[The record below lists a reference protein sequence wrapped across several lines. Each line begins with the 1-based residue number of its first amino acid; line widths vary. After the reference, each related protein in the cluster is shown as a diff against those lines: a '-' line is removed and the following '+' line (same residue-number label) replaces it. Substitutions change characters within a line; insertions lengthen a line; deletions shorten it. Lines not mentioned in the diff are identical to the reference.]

1 MLKPWSI
8 SLDLAAQSVLW
19 LDVER
24 RMADV
29 EPAMSTILHE
39 GELVTYVH
47 DERLRPAAESSGGGN
62 LAACR
67 SWAETVAVAVYGV
80 RPYL

>member
-8 SLDLAAQSVLW
+8 RLDLADRPILW

-24 RMADV
+24 RKADV

-47 DERLRPAAESSGGGN
+47 DERLRPAA
-62 LAACR
+62 R
-67 SWAETVAVAVYGV
+67 KH
-80 RPYL
+80 